1 MPWHLEGSTKPSVAD
16 LTMNERSFIVPPMA
30 SQPIE
35 PTPDRRAQILRAAMV
50 CFAKCGF
57 HQTSMQDISQEAA
70 ISVGLIYR
78 YFPSKEAVISAI
90 AEEHKNELAGLLERA
105 RCAPTLLD
113 SLEILLTAHCCED
126 QPQMHCAFVIDL
138 FAEAGRNPS
147 IANLVRDVLE
157 TGMKGVT
164 EVIARAPEMRDA
176 PHGLKPREVT
186 ELIFA
191 AARGSMMRDVL
202 EHAQVS
208 NSERRERQL
217 KVVRQLW
224 RLLFDHA
231 NQPALA

>member
-1 MPWHLEGSTKPSVAD
+1 MPQQQTLSD
-16 LTMNERSFIVPPMA
+16 
-30 SQPIE
+30 
-35 PTPDRRAQILRAAMV
+35 TPATDRHAQILRAAMF

-57 HQTSMQDISQEAA
+57 HQTSMHDVAEEAG

-78 YFPSKEAVISAI
+78 YFASKEAVIAAL
-90 AEEHKNELAGLLERA
+90 AEEHKQELDALLERA
-105 RCAPTLLD
+105 RSAPTLLD

-126 QPQMHCAFVIDL
+126 QPQLHCAFVVDL
-138 FAEAGRNPS
+138 FAEAGRNPG
-147 IANLVRDVLE
+147 IASLVRDVLE
-157 TGMKGVT
+157 TGMAGVT
-164 EVIARAPEMRDA
+164 DVIARAPEMQDP
-176 PHGLKPREVT
+176 PHGLTPREVT

-202 EHAQVS
+202 EHAEVS
-208 NSERRERQL
+208 ATERRERQL